1 MNYNVIWLDKYNILV
16 VVFIVWVVSV
26 ARDKL

>member
-16 VVFIVWVVSV
+16 VVFIVWEVSV

>member
-1 MNYNVIWLDKYNILV
+1 MNYNVIWLGKYNILV
-16 VVFIVWVVSV
+16 VVFIVWEVSV